1 MLRWYAEHGAVIKTV
16 HRTIDY
22 QVTKIFTWFVE
33 QVTEAGGTGGVD
45 KSKAMLTEGF
55 KLLGNSDY
63 GKLIEALERQT
74 SVINTLDEGG
84 GQVVAKRG
92 LQ

>member
-1 MLRWYAEHGAVIKTV
+1 M
-16 HRTIDY
+16 
-22 QVTKIFTWFVE
+22 TKIFPWFVE
-33 QVTEAGGTGGVD
+33 QVTEARGTGGGD
-45 KSKAMLTEGF
+45 KSKAMLTEVF

-63 GKLIEALERQT
+63 GKLIEALEWQT